1 MEQLPCFSSVD
12 VAQAAIGLAKLG
24 FRDKDTMQ
32 ALVQRARKLQSVM
45 EPRHA
50 RAINRG
56 LSLCGMPRVHFAVNC
71 AEQADQ
77 GAEEGGREWLKDIL
91 SNRD

>member
-1 MEQLPCFSSVD
+1 MACCCTCLLQGLGNLVLALAAAHVSEAPFTERVAAAVVEQLPCFSSVD

-32 ALVQRARKLQSVM
+32 ALVQRGRKLQSVLK
-45 EPRHA
+45 PRHA

-56 LSLCGMPRVHFAVNC
+56 
-71 AEQADQ
+71 
-77 GAEEGGREWLKDIL
+77 
-91 SNRD
+91 